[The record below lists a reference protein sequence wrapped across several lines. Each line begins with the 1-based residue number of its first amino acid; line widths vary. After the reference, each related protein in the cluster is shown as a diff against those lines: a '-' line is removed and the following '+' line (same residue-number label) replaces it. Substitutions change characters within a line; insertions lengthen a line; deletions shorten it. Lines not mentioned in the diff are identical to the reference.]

1 MNWTL
6 FFDIGNVLYFISLE
20 KMCNQI
26 AHLFSIPIE
35 IVKLHLYDKEI
46 IMKYESGTISTEEII
61 EYFSKS
67 SKKTVCKKDFNKA
80 ISSVF
85 TKPNNEII
93 PLIETLKNNNH
104 TLILLSNT
112 NEVHYRYLE
121 KFFPILKLF
130 DKTILS
136 YKVGFIKPQREIF
149 EIALSHGNNS
159 SMFYTDD
166 IKENI
171 DAARNTGLDCE
182 IFTTVSLLKDHLL
195 KRKIIT

>member
-35 IVKLHLYDKEI
+35 TVKSHLYDKEI
-46 IMKYESGTISTEEII
+46 IMKYESGSISTEEII
-61 EYFSKS
+61 EYFSKL
-67 SKKTVCKKDFNKA
+67 SKKTVCKENFNKA

-112 NEVHYRYLE
+112 NEIHYDYLE
-121 KFFPILKLF
+121 QIFPILELF

-136 YKVGFIKPQREIF
+136 YKVGFIKPQKEIF
-149 EIALSHGNNS
+149 EIALSHGNGNP
-159 SMFYTDD
+159 MFYTDD

-171 DAARNTGLDCE
+171 DTAKDLGLDSE
-182 IFTTVSLLKDHLL
+182 VFTTVNLLKKHLL